1 MGQRQVGVSGPRTSE
16 SKMRPLPGSRT
27 SISDIAGRR
36 LAYSAMFS
44 QSDSILTSMSPSS
57 RLETV
62 TLAYLW
68 QVFMR
73 TRMTDVM
80 YDGMGHRTL
89 IVSPS
94 SSSDSRSSIHDRSSG
109 TSVLGSM
116 ASMNEDANRG

>member
-1 MGQRQVGVSGPRTSE
+1 MGQRHVGVSGPRTSE
-16 SKMRPLPGSRT
+16 SNMRPLPGSRT
-27 SISDIAGRR
+27 SMSDITGRR

-80 YDGMGHRTL
+80 CDGMGHRTL
-89 IVSPS
+89 IVSP
-94 SSSDSRSSIHDRSSG
+94 DTSRIRM
-109 TSVLGSM
+109 VNLG
-116 ASMNEDANRG
+116 